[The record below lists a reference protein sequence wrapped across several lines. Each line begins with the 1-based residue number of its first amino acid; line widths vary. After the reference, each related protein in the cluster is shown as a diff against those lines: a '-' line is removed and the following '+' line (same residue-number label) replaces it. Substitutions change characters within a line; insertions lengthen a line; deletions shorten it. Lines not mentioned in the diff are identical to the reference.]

1 MTSKTR
7 HDLIRYFAYLLE
19 FLLLLTLQSTP
30 RLFPRFFGA
39 APLFL
44 APAACLI
51 AMYEPEIPSI
61 FIGLFAGLLLDFS
74 GGGILGFHATVLAIL
89 CYFIASL
96 CEEYLQT
103 NFVTA
108 LILGVVS
115 VFLVVFFNWVFLYLL
130 PGYSY
135 PGYAFARHYLISFAV
150 TAVFVPLLYLLNRLI
165 AVTIHE

>member
-1 MTSKTR
+1 MSSKTK

-19 FLLLLTLQSTP
+19 FLLLLTLQCTP

-51 AMYEPEIPSI
+51 AMYEPVVPSI
-61 FIGLFAGLLLDFS
+61 FIGVFAGLLLDFS

-115 VFLVVFFNWVFLYLL
+115 VFLVVLLNWIFLYFL
-130 PGYSY
+130 PGYSF
-135 PGYAFARHYLISFAV
+135 PGYAFARHYLTSFAV
-150 TAVFVPLLYLLNRLI
+150 TAVFVTLLYLINRLI